1 MRTALTISL
10 VLLSCWRAL
19 AAVAVEPP
27 RQAGELS
34 CLRLLTLKDI
44 YDSGFR
50 PYRVGWGL
58 CCVGKADIR
67 LKLPGV
73 NQFVPFGVDSVSFSI
88 DKNDAVTRIDI
99 MTPGMPV
106 EQAGAMIN
114 ELVRSL
120 NSVPQGLDEALA
132 RAAIDN
138 PKWAHATWTQDWS
151 NEWASGRI
159 GFEPLTY
166 YVNDASKGYLEMKAI
181 VHVGIK
187 WNKTEIGPTYRETP
201 VTPPKGYEHISMEIP
216 SSDVVKKAQSSD
228 DPSLAHL
235 RHRDEK
241 TSGYFREQTKIDSGF
256 GTEKSIRNKHLT
268 DTERGTKINHTMELH
283 RGIDC
288 RRAWSCM
295 VMAQASFA
303 SVSGLVTKNRAS

>member
-1 MRTALTISL
+1 
-10 VLLSCWRAL
+10 
-19 AAVAVEPP
+19 
-27 RQAGELS
+27 
-34 CLRLLTLKDI
+34 
-44 YDSGFR
+44 
-50 PYRVGWGL
+50 
-58 CCVGKADIR
+58 
-67 LKLPGV
+67 
-73 NQFVPFGVDSVSFSI
+73 
-88 DKNDAVTRIDI
+88 

-132 RAAIDN
+132 RATIDN

-256 GTEKSIRNKHLT
+256 GTEKVSETSTSPTQSEGQKSTTPWSFIVVSIVAAL
-268 DTERGTKINHTMELH
+268 
-283 RGIDC
+283 
-288 RRAWSCM
+288 
-295 VMAQASFA
+295 
-303 SVSGLVTKNRAS
+303 GLVWLWLRRRSRV

>member
-1 MRTALTISL
+1 MKTSLTFSI
-10 VLLSCWRAL
+10 VLLSCLHAL
-19 AAVAVEPP
+19 AAIAIEAP

-34 CLRLLTLKDI
+34 CLRILTLKDI

-50 PYRVGWGL
+50 PYRTAWGS
-58 CCVGKADIR
+58 CRVDKADIL
-67 LKLPGV
+67 LKLPNA
-73 NQFVPFGVDSVSFSI
+73 NQFVSFGVNSVSFSI
-88 DKNDAVTRIDI
+88 DKYDAVTRIQI
-99 MTPGMPV
+99 MTPGVPV
-106 EQAGAMIN
+106 EQAGAMIK

-132 RAAIDN
+132 RATIDN
-138 PKWAHATWTQDWS
+138 PKWADATWTQDWS

-166 YVNDASKGYLEMKAI
+166 FVNDASKGYIEMKAI
-181 VHVGIK
+181 VHVGIS

-241 TSGYFREQTKIDSGF
+241 IRQAILESRPRSTQTSALKKVSETSTSPTQS
-256 GTEKSIRNKHLT
+256 E
-268 DTERGTKINHTMELH
+268 E
-283 RGIDC
+283 
-288 RRAWSCM
+288 
-295 VMAQASFA
+295 QASTTPW
-303 SVSGLVTKNRAS
+303 SVIVVSIVAALGLVWLWLKRRSRV

>member
-1 MRTALTISL
+1 MKKCLTFSI
-10 VLLSCWRAL
+10 VLLSCLHAL
-19 AAVAVEPP
+19 AAIPIEPP

-34 CLRLLTLKDI
+34 CLRLLALKDI

-50 PYRVGWGL
+50 PHRVAKIS
-58 CCVGKADIR
+58 CRVGKADIR
-67 LKLPGV
+67 LKLPDA
-73 NQFVPFGVDSVSFSI
+73 NQFVPFGVNSVSFSI
-88 DKNDAVTRIDI
+88 DKYDAVTRIRI
-99 MTPGMPV
+99 MTPGVPV
-106 EQAGAMIN
+106 EQAGAMIK

-132 RAAIDN
+132 RATIDN
-138 PKWAHATWTQDWS
+138 PKWADATWTQDWS

-166 YVNDASKGYLEMKAI
+166 FVNDASKGYIEMKAI
-181 VHVGIK
+181 VHVGIS
-187 WNKTEIGPTYRETP
+187 WNETEIGPTYRETP

-241 TSGYFREQTKIDSGF
+241 
-256 GTEKSIRNKHLT
+256 IRQAILESRPRST
-268 DTERGTKINHTMELH
+268 
-283 RGIDC
+283 
-288 RRAWSCM
+288 
-295 VMAQASFA
+295 QASALKKA
-303 SVSGLVTKNRAS
+303 SETSTSPTQSEEQKSTTPWSVIVVSIVAALGLVWLWLRRRSRV

>member
-1 MRTALTISL
+1 MKTSLTFYI
-10 VLLSCWRAL
+10 VLLSCLHAL
-19 AAVAVEPP
+19 AAIGIEAP

-34 CLRLLTLKDI
+34 CNQVLTLKDI

-50 PYRVGWGL
+50 PFRVADIK
-58 CCVGKADIR
+58 CSVGKADIR
-67 LKLPGV
+67 LNLPGASQPVLLGV
-73 NQFVPFGVDSVSFSI
+73 NSVDMSI
-88 DKNDAVTRIDI
+88 NKYDAVTRIDI

-106 EQAGAMIN
+106 EQAGAMIK

-120 NSVPQGLDEALA
+120 NSVPQRLDEALA
-132 RAAIDN
+132 RATIDN
-138 PKWAHATWTQDWS
+138 PKWADATWTQDWS

-166 YVNDASKGYLEMKAI
+166 FVNDASKGYREMKAI
-181 VHVGIK
+181 VHLDIS

-241 TSGYFREQTKIDSGF
+241 IRQAILESRPRSTQTSALKKVSETSTSPTQS
-256 GTEKSIRNKHLT
+256 E
-268 DTERGTKINHTMELH
+268 E
-283 RGIDC
+283 
-288 RRAWSCM
+288 
-295 VMAQASFA
+295 QASTTPW
-303 SVSGLVTKNRAS
+303 SVSVVSIVAALGLVWLWLKRRSRV

>member
-1 MRTALTISL
+1 MRIALTISL
-10 VLLSCWRAL
+10 VLLSCLHAL
-19 AAVAVEPP
+19 AAIPIEPP

-50 PYRVGWGL
+50 PYRVAEIK
-58 CCVGKADIR
+58 CCVGEADVR
-67 LKLPGV
+67 LKLPGASE
-73 NQFVPFGVDSVSFSI
+73 FVSIGVDSVDFSI
-88 DKNDAVTRIDI
+88 DKYDAVTRIDI

-106 EQAGAMIN
+106 EQAGAMIK

-132 RAAIDN
+132 RATIDN
-138 PKWAHATWTQDWS
+138 PKWADATWTQDWS

-166 YVNDASKGYLEMKAI
+166 FVNDASKGYLEMKAI

-216 SSDVVKKAQSSD
+216 SSDVVKRAQSSD

-241 TSGYFREQTKIDSGF
+241 KRQAI
-256 GTEKSIRNKHLT
+256 L
-268 DTERGTKINHTMELH
+268 
-283 RGIDC
+283 GITPESNTP
-288 RRAWSCM
+288 WG
-295 VMAQASFA
+295 VIVV
-303 SVSGLVTKNRAS
+303 SVVAALGLVWLWRSRRSQG

>member
-1 MRTALTISL
+1 MRAALTISL
-10 VLLSCWRAL
+10 VLLSCLHAL
-19 AAVAVEPP
+19 AAIPIEPP
-27 RQAGELS
+27 RQAGELN

-50 PYRVGWGL
+50 PYRVAEIK
-58 CCVGKADIR
+58 CCVGEADVR
-67 LKLPGV
+67 LKLPGASE
-73 NQFVPFGVDSVSFSI
+73 FVSIGVDSVDFSI
-88 DKNDAVTRIDI
+88 DKYDAVTRIDI

-106 EQAGAMIN
+106 EQAGAMIK

-132 RAAIDN
+132 RATIDN
-138 PKWAHATWTQDWS
+138 PKWADATWTQDWS

-216 SSDVVKKAQSSD
+216 SSDVVKRAQSSD

-241 TSGYFREQTKIDSGF
+241 KRQAI
-256 GTEKSIRNKHLT
+256 L
-268 DTERGTKINHTMELH
+268 
-283 RGIDC
+283 GITPESNTL
-288 RRAWSCM
+288 WG
-295 VMAQASFA
+295 VVVV
-303 SVSGLVTKNRAS
+303 SVVAALGLVWLWRSRRSQG

>member
-10 VLLSCWRAL
+10 VLLSCLHAL
-19 AAVAVEPP
+19 AAIPIEPP
-27 RQAGELS
+27 RQAGELN

-50 PYRVGWGL
+50 PYRVAEIK
-58 CCVGKADIR
+58 CSVGKADIR
-67 LKLPGV
+67 LKLPDA
-73 NQFVPFGVDSVSFSI
+73 NQFVSFGVNSVDISSN
-88 DKNDAVTRIDI
+88 KYDAVTRIDI

-106 EQAGAMIN
+106 EQAGALIK

-132 RAAIDN
+132 RATIDN
-138 PKWAHATWTQDWS
+138 PKWAYATWTQDWS

-166 YVNDASKGYLEMKAI
+166 FVNDASKGYLEMKAI

-216 SSDVVKKAQSSD
+216 SSDVVKRAQSSD

-241 TSGYFREQTKIDSGF
+241 KRQAI
-256 GTEKSIRNKHLT
+256 L
-268 DTERGTKINHTMELH
+268 
-283 RGIDC
+283 GITPESNTP
-288 RRAWSCM
+288 WG
-295 VMAQASFA
+295 VIVV
-303 SVSGLVTKNRAS
+303 SVVAALGLVWLWRSRRSQG

>member
-10 VLLSCWRAL
+10 VLLSCLRAL

-50 PYRVGWGL
+50 PYRVAEIK
-58 CCVGKADIR
+58 CRVDEADIR
-67 LKLPGV
+67 LKLPAAS
-73 NQFVPFGVDSVSFSI
+73 QFVSFGVDGFSFTVN
-88 DKNDAVTRIDI
+88 KYDAVTRIDI

-106 EQAGAMIN
+106 EQAGALIK

-132 RAAIDN
+132 RATIDN
-138 PKWAHATWTQDWS
+138 PKWSDATWTQDWS

-241 TSGYFREQTKIDSGF
+241 KRLAI
-256 GTEKSIRNKHLT
+256 L
-268 DTERGTKINHTMELH
+268 
-283 RGIDC
+283 GITPESNTP
-288 RRAWSCM
+288 WG
-295 VMAQASFA
+295 VIVV
-303 SVSGLVTKNRAS
+303 SVVAALGLVWLWRRRRSQG

>member
-1 MRTALTISL
+1 
-10 VLLSCWRAL
+10 
-19 AAVAVEPP
+19 
-27 RQAGELS
+27 
-34 CLRLLTLKDI
+34 
-44 YDSGFR
+44 
-50 PYRVGWGL
+50 
-58 CCVGKADIR
+58 
-67 LKLPGV
+67 
-73 NQFVPFGVDSVSFSI
+73 
-88 DKNDAVTRIDI
+88 VTRIDI

-106 EQAGAMIN
+106 EQAGAMIK

-132 RAAIDN
+132 RATIDN
-138 PKWAHATWTQDWS
+138 PKWADATWTQDWS

-235 RHRDEK
+235 RHRDEMK
-241 TSGYFREQTKIDSGF
+241 RQAI
-256 GTEKSIRNKHLT
+256 L
-268 DTERGTKINHTMELH
+268 
-283 RGIDC
+283 GITPESNTP
-288 RRAWSCM
+288 WG
-295 VMAQASFA
+295 VIVV
-303 SVSGLVTKNRAS
+303 SVVAALGLVWLWRRRRSQG

>member
-1 MRTALTISL
+1 MKTSLTFYI
-10 VLLSCWRAL
+10 VLLSCLHAL
-19 AAVAVEPP
+19 AAIGIEAP

-34 CLRLLTLKDI
+34 CNQVLTLKDI

-50 PYRVGWGL
+50 PFRVADIK
-58 CCVGKADIR
+58 CSVGKADIR
-67 LKLPGV
+67 LNLPGASQPVLLGV
-73 NQFVPFGVDSVSFSI
+73 NSVDMSI
-88 DKNDAVTRIDI
+88 NKYDAVTRIDI

-106 EQAGAMIN
+106 EQAGAMIK

-120 NSVPQGLDEALA
+120 NSVPRGLDEALA
-132 RAAIDN
+132 RATIDN
-138 PKWAHATWTQDWS
+138 PKWADATWTQDWS

-166 YVNDASKGYLEMKAI
+166 LVNDASKGYIKMKAI
-181 VHVGIK
+181 VHLTIS

-216 SSDVVKKAQSSD
+216 SSDVVKRAQSSD

-241 TSGYFREQTKIDSGF
+241 KRQAILESRPRST
-256 GTEKSIRNKHLT
+256 
-268 DTERGTKINHTMELH
+268 
-283 RGIDC
+283 
-288 RRAWSCM
+288 
-295 VMAQASFA
+295 QASAFKKVSETSTSPTQSEEQA
-303 SVSGLVTKNRAS
+303 STTPWSVIVVSIVAALGLVWLWLKRRSRV

>member
-1 MRTALTISL
+1 MRITLRISL
-10 VLLSCWRAL
+10 VLLSCLHAL
-19 AAVAVEPP
+19 AAIPIEPP
-27 RQAGELS
+27 REAGELN

-50 PYRVGWGL
+50 PYRVAKIK
-58 CCVGKADIR
+58 CRVGKADIR
-67 LKLPGV
+67 LKLPGA
-73 NQFVPFGVDSVSFSI
+73 NQPVPFGVNSVSFSI
-88 DKNDAVTRIDI
+88 DKYDAVTRIDI

-106 EQAGAMIN
+106 EQAGAMIK

-132 RAAIDN
+132 RATIDN
-138 PKWAHATWTQDWS
+138 PKWADATWTQDWS

-181 VHVGIK
+181 VHLDIS
-187 WNKTEIGPTYRETP
+187 WNETEIGPTYRETP

-216 SSDVVKKAQSSD
+216 SSDVVEKAQSSD

-241 TSGYFREQTKIDSGF
+241 KRQAI
-256 GTEKSIRNKHLT
+256 L
-268 DTERGTKINHTMELH
+268 
-283 RGIDC
+283 GITPESNTP
-288 RRAWSCM
+288 WG
-295 VMAQASFA
+295 VIVV
-303 SVSGLVTKNRAS
+303 SVVAALGLVWLWRSRRSQG

>member
-1 MRTALTISL
+1 MKTSLTFYI
-10 VLLSCWRAL
+10 VLLSCLHAL
-19 AAVAVEPP
+19 AAIGIEAP

-34 CLRLLTLKDI
+34 CNQVLTLKDI

-50 PYRVGWGL
+50 PFRVADIK
-58 CCVGKADIR
+58 CSVGKADIR
-67 LKLPGV
+67 LNLPGASQPVLLGV
-73 NQFVPFGVDSVSFSI
+73 NSVDMSI
-88 DKNDAVTRIDI
+88 NKYDAVTRIDI

-106 EQAGAMIN
+106 EQAGAMIK

-120 NSVPQGLDEALA
+120 NSVPQRLDEALA
-132 RAAIDN
+132 RATIDN
-138 PKWAHATWTQDWS
+138 PKWADATWTQDWS

-166 YVNDASKGYLEMKAI
+166 FVNDASKGYREMKAI
-181 VHVGIK
+181 VHLDIS

-241 TSGYFREQTKIDSGF
+241 IRQAILESRPRSTQTSALKKVSETSTSPTQS
-256 GTEKSIRNKHLT
+256 E
-268 DTERGTKINHTMELH
+268 E
-283 RGIDC
+283 
-288 RRAWSCM
+288 
-295 VMAQASFA
+295 QASTTPW
-303 SVSGLVTKNRAS
+303 SVIVVSIVAALGLVWLWLKRRSRV

>member
-1 MRTALTISL
+1 MRAALTISL
-10 VLLSCWRAL
+10 VLLSCLHAL
-19 AAVAVEPP
+19 AAIPIEPP
-27 RQAGELS
+27 RQAGELN

-50 PYRVGWGL
+50 PYRVAKIK
-58 CCVGKADIR
+58 CRVGKADIR
-67 LKLPGV
+67 LKLPGA
-73 NQFVPFGVDSVSFSI
+73 NQPVPFGVNSVSFSI
-88 DKNDAVTRIDI
+88 DKYDAVTRIDI

-106 EQAGAMIN
+106 EQAGAMIK

-120 NSVPQGLDEALA
+120 NSVPRGLDEALA
-132 RAAIDN
+132 RATIDN
-138 PKWAHATWTQDWS
+138 PKWADATWTQDWS

-181 VHVGIK
+181 VHLDIS
-187 WNKTEIGPTYRETP
+187 WNETEIGPTYRETP

-216 SSDVVKKAQSSD
+216 SSDVVEKAQSSD

-241 TSGYFREQTKIDSGF
+241 KRQAI
-256 GTEKSIRNKHLT
+256 L
-268 DTERGTKINHTMELH
+268 
-283 RGIDC
+283 GITPESNTP
-288 RRAWSCM
+288 WG
-295 VMAQASFA
+295 VIVV
-303 SVSGLVTKNRAS
+303 SVVAALGLVWLWRSRRSQG

>member
-1 MRTALTISL
+1 MKTSLTFSV
-10 VLLSCWRAL
+10 VLLSCLHAL
-19 AAVAVEPP
+19 AAIGIEAP

-50 PYRVGWGL
+50 PYRLSWGS
-58 CCVGKADIR
+58 CSVGKADIR
-67 LKLPGV
+67 LNLPGASQPVLLGV
-73 NQFVPFGVDSVSFSI
+73 NSVDMSI
-88 DKNDAVTRIDI
+88 NKYDAVKRIDI

-106 EQAGAMIN
+106 EQAGAMIK

-120 NSVPQGLDEALA
+120 NSVPQRLDEALA
-132 RAAIDN
+132 RATIDN
-138 PKWAHATWTQDWS
+138 PKWADATWTQDWS
-151 NEWASGRI
+151 NEWARVRI
-159 GFEPLTY
+159 GLEPLTY
-166 YVNDASKGYLEMKAI
+166 FVNDASKGYIEMKAI
-181 VHVGIK
+181 VHVGIS

-241 TSGYFREQTKIDSGF
+241 KRQAILESRPRST
-256 GTEKSIRNKHLT
+256 
-268 DTERGTKINHTMELH
+268 
-283 RGIDC
+283 
-288 RRAWSCM
+288 
-295 VMAQASFA
+295 QASELKKVSETNTSPA
-303 SVSGLVTKNRAS
+303 QSEGQKSTTPWSVIVVSIVAALGLVWLWLRRRSRV